1 MNDKKVMIREHF
13 EKDWRVLT
21 FNNDAVVDF
30 QIAIKLIK
38 ASGLKNVELKQQ
50 IGEGCSS
57 EQWDNF

>member
-1 MNDKKVMIREHF
+1 MKNFKVMIREHF

-21 FNNDAVVDF
+21 FNNDAVIDF